1 MLYRRVPSLHKM
13 VADPGQSYLVLP
25 RRPDSSLTGVTSS
38 LRSTL
43 TSAPTY
49 CRQKKGLQ
57 HHVAEGSEDYGTIS
71 TAADILCRQSF
82 ISSYLNTRQTSETG
96 SLLATH
102 DTTQPSILPWSSEH
116 SASPL
121 GKPESDFCYEL
132 SSATSKA
139 LANQTV
145 MSHMSVPARNV
156 VSPTDTRSTA
166 GQDFDGCLKLP
177 NLVSRRTPPSLQRA
191 TFLCDY
197 AHSKSS
203 ADDCRLTASSY
214 SSLSK
219 PNSNGR
225 PCRSS
230 TKYRS
235 GAHSF
240 ECCIERERC
249 RLSAIGQLE
258 ILLGRKKLNRRVTV
272 LWTVSLLQLY
282 VLYPL

>member
-1 MLYRRVPSLHKM
+1 MLYRRVPSLHRM
-13 VADPGQSYLVLP
+13 VADPGQSFLVLP

-49 CRQKKGLQ
+49 CRQKKVLQ
-57 HHVAEGSEDYGTIS
+57 HHMVEGSEDYGACF

-102 DTTQPSILPWSSEH
+102 DTTQSSILPWSSEH
-116 SASPL
+116 SASPP
-121 GKPESDFCYEL
+121 GRPESDFCYEL
-132 SSATSKA
+132 SS
-139 LANQTV
+139 LANQTN
-145 MSHMSVPARNV
+145 MSHISVPARNA
-156 VSPTDTRSTA
+156 VSPTGARSTTR
-166 GQDFDGCLKLP
+166 QDFDGFLKLP
-177 NLVSRRTPPSLQRA
+177 NLASRRTLPSLQRA

-272 LWTVSLLQLY
+272 LWTVSQLQLY